1 MCAPGSVLPGPCPPW
16 VNIILKKLPY
26 NEFLKGNFYSGAS
39 QNCKFTYFV
48 LTLVTLWCELSRKK
62 KYYFGN
68 ASVCSQKWAQQEQQH
83 PLSPPSQ
90 KCSPRQWLLQQFSH
104 ALAHSQT
111 GDRHQRTQ
119 GDRLE
124 VALAVSGFPAGL
136 LLSNLS
142 TLSMLHGCHSATEGS
157 HLSEWS
163 LCILSHETK
172 GQHDLETMF
181 FSWKSLLEIIHIG
194 P

>member
-1 MCAPGSVLPGPCPPW
+1 MSFSRATSTVVHHKT
-16 VNIILKKLPY
+16 VNSLTLY
-26 NEFLKGNFYSGAS
+26 RLWWHYDVNYSGKKS
-39 QNCKFTYFV
+39 T
-48 LTLVTLWCELSRKK
+48 TLEMP
-62 KYYFGN
+62 
-68 ASVCSQKWAQQEQQH
+68 VCAVRSEH
-83 PLSPPSQ
+83 NRNSSILCLHFCPSQ

-104 ALAHSQT
+104 ALAHSQA